1 MTPKNPIRA
10 ALAVALVALT
20 ATVARA
26 GQSVLV
32 VSDSLRDRFWTIST
46 VDGSLIRN
54 DFILNDAALHFSQV
68 ISCQP
73 SGRGTLL
80 MNDIDRDAIYE
91 YSMSGIYLR
100 TLASTANG
108 IKEPWGMCVA
118 YGKIFFTCCDF
129 SAGTGGS
136 NPPLPGYNA
145 IWSMDMDGS
154 NCAPWYSNA
163 SLGALR
169 DIKPVQ
175 GGFIVGDSFNDRI
188 NFVSLD
194 RTVCREWSTYGLGF
208 PQQITQRPDGGYV
221 VSAFSAPSFGLNF
234 YDAQGNIEG
243 ATATITSPR
252 GVWPLENGEFV
263 YAGGNMIMAFN
274 PVTAQ
279 HRTILMGS
287 SPTSGFRFIYRLE
300 VPTPCPA
307 DLNID
312 GAVDGADM
320 GLLLGAWGPGN
331 GIADINRDGVVDG
344 ADMGLLLGA
353 WGTCPP

>member
-1 MTPKNPIRA
+1 MGPMIRKNPTRA
-10 ALAVALVALT
+10 AVAAVLVAI
-20 ATVARA
+20 AASA
-26 GQSVLV
+26 AWASQSVLV

-54 DFILNDAALHFSQV
+54 DFILNDAAARFSQV

-91 YSMSGIYLR
+91 YSMTGIHLR
-100 TLASTANG
+100 TLADTSKG
-108 IKEPWGMCVA
+108 ILDPWGMCVA
-118 YGKIFFTCCDF
+118 YGKIFFTCAD
-129 SAGTGGS
+129 S
-136 NPPLPGYNA
+136 NNTPGYNA

-154 NCAPWYSNA
+154 NCALWYA
-163 SLGALR
+163 SVDLGRVR
-169 DIKPVQ
+169 DIKPVE
-175 GGFIVGDSFNDRI
+175 GGFIVGDSLNNRI

-194 RTVCREWSTYGLGF
+194 RTVCRVWSTYGLGF
-208 PQQITQRPDGGYV
+208 PQQITKRPDGGYV
-221 VSAFSAPSFGLNF
+221 VTAFNAPSFGLNF

-243 ATATITSPR
+243 ATSTITSPR
-252 GVWPLENGEFV
+252 GVWPLDNGEFV
-263 YAGGNMIMAFN
+263 YAGGDRIMAYN
-274 PVTAQ
+274 PVTNV
-279 HRTILMGS
+279 HRTIITGS
-287 SPTSGFRFIYRLE
+287 SPISGFRFIYRLE

-353 WGTCPP
+353 WGICPP

>member
-1 MTPKNPIRA
+1 MGPMTFQNPIRA
-10 ALAVALVALT
+10 AVAAVLVAI
-20 ATVARA
+20 AASAARA

-32 VSDSLRDRFWTIST
+32 VSDSLRDRIWALSP
-46 VDGSLIRN
+46 VDGSVIRN
-54 DFILNDAALHFSQV
+54 DFILNDAAAHFSQV

-91 YSMSGIYLR
+91 YSMTGIYLR
-100 TLASTANG
+100 TLADTSKG
-108 IKEPWGMCVA
+108 ILDPWGMCVA
-118 YGKIFFTCCDF
+118 YGKIFFTCCDPNN
-129 SAGTGGS
+129 T
-136 NPPLPGYNA
+136 PGYNA

-154 NCAPWYSNA
+154 NCALWYADANI
-163 SLGALR
+163 GRLR
-169 DIKPVQ
+169 DIRPVP
-175 GGFIVGDSFNDRI
+175 GGFIVGDSLNNRI

-194 RTVCREWSTYGLGF
+194 RTVVRVWSTNGMGF
-208 PQQITQRPDGGYV
+208 PQQIAQRPDGGYI
-221 VSAFSAPSFGLNF
+221 VSAFSAPFFGLNF
-234 YDAQGNIEG
+234 FDAAGSIEG
-243 ATATITSPR
+243 AISTITSPR
-252 GVWPLENGEFV
+252 GVCPLENGEYLFT
-263 YAGGNMIMAFN
+263 GGTYIAAYD
-274 PVTAQ
+274 PVTGQ
-279 HRTILMGS
+279 QRTIVNAV
-287 SPTSGFRFIYRLE
+287 SPTSGFRFVYRVE